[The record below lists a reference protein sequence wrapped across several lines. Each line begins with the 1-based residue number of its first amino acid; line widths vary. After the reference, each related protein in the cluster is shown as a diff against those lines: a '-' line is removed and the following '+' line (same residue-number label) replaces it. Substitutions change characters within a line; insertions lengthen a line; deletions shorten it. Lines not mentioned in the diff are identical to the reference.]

1 MATIRNTIDTQFT
14 SRGARGVQ
22 QDTENVGRAQTRM
35 GQASA
40 GAGRSFAA
48 QSQGLGGLV
57 GAYAGA
63 AATVF
68 ALEAAFTALAKA
80 AQAETIVKGTS
91 ALAAGI
97 AQSGPRI
104 IASLQEI
111 TQGQLTLAEAAQNA
125 NIGLSA
131 GFDSTQIEGL
141 TKVAMGASRALGR
154 NLTDS
159 LQRVFRGVAKLE
171 PELLDELGI
180 FVRIEPAVNAY
191 ARELGV
197 AAKSLSQFERGQAF
211 ANAAIE
217 EGTRKFGMID
227 VSAPSAQKSLEQLN
241 TQVMELALE
250 FGQLL
255 TQILLPFVNF
265 LKNDAGNAL
274 VLFGGIILLVFSKAL
289 TGIGAFASGGITKF
303 TVFADTFIANTASM
317 RAAIEALNV
326 SQQRYMATLGK
337 GGLTGMT
344 GAAPLGSS
352 ARAGQLNAMQF
363 RADTIDKTG
372 RFDSVAGRKAGAA
385 GASTTA
391 MRTAA
396 TKARND
402 FIAGNLK
409 TKQSVEAASA
419 ALTRMNATLKSNSM
433 ASQQAT
439 AIITALAGATT
450 QMGRAATV
458 AAGGV
463 SLLRKGVI
471 GLGIVASGIM
481 SVVSGLFLV
490 LSVAELAGANIFGRI
505 KDAFVDSS
513 QAAANFES
521 AVTGAFTATA
531 GGAGELTTA
540 LKGMGASDE
549 DLENLSATMLAEN
562 QKLLD
567 EFKRQK
573 NMISRQTGSAESIV
587 ATEAATKRA
596 AMDSAS
602 QMALAGLDVSQ
613 QTYGTADIDQKLSAE
628 LTRLEGLK
636 AQLPGLNAPQ
646 IVETETQA
654 TIDYIK
660 AIQALG
666 GAEAY
671 RTSIVDTLVDSV
683 KLKTI
688 AEEAYNDALAAVTAS
703 GEQATT
709 EDRIRLEILKLA
721 SETYKDLHES
731 ILPVIGSLGR
741 LTGIRMDELTKM
753 FMGLESEISA
763 SAESLKIFGIEI
775 PKILNQDTGEMVYN
789 FESLSKE
796 TRELAESSVIV
807 SNAVRDANKA
817 FDAGATSSDKLSSV
831 IAGANAQFLNSKA
844 NIAAYAQEILE
855 SSRGLFGYTIDQD
868 EATEQAEKFFDV
880 LKSRVRDLIKL
891 RDELK
896 KVEATYKGLVK
907 TFKKEK
913 TFAETLRFSG
923 AILDEPSDANSKE
936 ASRRR
941 KIAAKQSQ
949 DLLAE
954 QSRLSK
960 LEGETRK
967 SYNITNIAGFT
978 AQLEELN
985 NLRDVEREKIEQVD
999 SLLARSADEQK
1010 TQQMRL
1016 LGDILKNSNAY
1027 EVAAT
1032 KVKKYEDALDAA
1044 AKAGSTY
1051 DEAPIGA
1058 PNATEI
1064 KMAEA
1069 LNEAQQVGL
1078 GTLLEQGIAVA
1089 ETNDK
1094 FLDQY
1099 ELAQLIHTAQMAN
1112 LNIQMKQAEIAAAQA
1127 AFATS
1132 NASIQGVIESKN
1144 IGMSEIKN
1152 TISFKELK
1160 LEEKIMDI
1168 KHEAAMID
1176 AKGAAGA
1183 REAHLARMGELKSEY
1198 GMQLASFKLYNIE
1211 KTPFMQFDKI
1221 KKARVGIIEMERD
1234 ALKANHKLRMAAIK
1248 AQAGAGVA
1256 AAKAEIK
1263 VIKEQIADAKSQFMK
1278 VDYAFRGQK
1287 ELLRVNNTLDGLNPL
1302 TGNKLTKLDQTIG
1315 IRNPE
1320 GKAISDI
1327 GQEAQA
1333 FGFIDRTKDRDDLD
1347 RFNPANENQKIRNF
1361 RRQIFLQEQKLL
1373 EDKIA
1378 HDLAM
1383 KTAAKELS
1391 DLQDTRVKAQRA
1403 VDAKKLV
1410 IERAAEDAQF
1420 AFLDAFVVSIKGFKD
1435 YVTIFAEAINAN
1447 LVAEGKDPLDLPSA
1461 AQQTNAENVV
1471 KDAMSRIETF
1481 IANRA
1486 SNRALED
1493 SNLAGVQAQEDAI
1506 FAKKSTML
1514 QTEIEALQA
1523 IVDGNDRL
1531 AAQRLSNFDNEMFI
1545 ETEKDRLA
1553 IKALEQQL
1561 ALAERTAASGG
1572 AEAQF
1577 ALAEAQQ
1584 QYINQM
1590 AALGIT
1596 IKKAKDELGKFDTDM
1611 GAISE
1616 VLDTELID
1624 GFQYLGDVLLGVNE
1638 DTRSFATG
1646 IENTFKKL
1654 MRSLIQEIQMQMI
1667 TKPLAGMA
1675 SDFLGGVITAGLTGG
1690 LSSTPIPFSNAAA
1703 QAGGLYAGGGVVHM
1717 SQGGQVNAL
1726 RDRVPA
1732 MLEPGEFV
1740 IRKNSAKSIG
1750 RNKLGQMNAT
1760 GGSGMGNVE
1769 FNIVNQGSPKQ
1780 AEQQGMP
1787 KFDTDKL
1794 VIDVVMRDLENNGPI
1809 RKALRSG

>member
-40 GAGRSFAA
+40 SAGRSFAA

-180 FVRIEPAVNAY
+180 FVRIEPAVKAY

-197 AAKSLSQFERGQAF
+197 AANSLSQFERGQAF

-352 ARAGQLNAMQF
+352 ARASQLNAMQF

-372 RFDSVAGRKAGAA
+372 RFDSVAGRKDGAA

-419 ALTRMNATLKSNSM
+419 ALTRMNATLKSTSM

-450 QMGRAATV
+450 QMGRAATL
-458 AAGGV
+458 ASGALA
-463 SLLRKGVI
+463 LLKKGVV
-471 GLGIVASGIM
+471 GLGVLM
-481 SVVSGLFLV
+481 SGLMGLFSTVFLV
-490 LSVAELAGANIFGRI
+490 LSVAELAGANVFGKI
-505 KDAFVDSS
+505 KDYFVDSS

-521 AVTGAFTATA
+521 AITGAFTAMQ
-531 GGAGELTTA
+531 GGSGKLTTA
-540 LKGMGASDE
+540 LRGLGASDE
-549 DLENLSATMLAEN
+549 DLEKLSETMVDINKDLLNIQAARQGAQSTDKKVINMALAELSAAGGASVGTGVVNAGDTASIQTEARKQINQLLGERAAIASVDPYDTVEIPGIDLTIDMLF
-562 QKLLD
+562 KLLD
-567 EFKRQK
+567 AEKFVADERARLAGTTELGVIAEEEYQK
-573 NMISRQTGSAESIV
+573 QLELVRAAG
-587 ATEAATKRA
+587 EAATYIERERLKVL
-596 AMDSAS
+596 DSARQLYKS
-602 QMALAGLDVSQ
+602 LD
-613 QTYGTADIDQKLSAE
+613 
-628 LTRLEGLK
+628 
-636 AQLPGLNAPQ
+636 
-646 IVETETQA
+646 
-654 TIDYIK
+654 
-660 AIQALG
+660 
-666 GAEAY
+666 
-671 RTSIVDTLVDSV
+671 
-683 KLKTI
+683 
-688 AEEAYNDALAAVTAS
+688 
-703 GEQATT
+703 
-709 EDRIRLEILKLA
+709 
-721 SETYKDLHES
+721 ES

-741 LTGIRMDELTKM
+741 LTGIRMDELTNM

-775 PKILNQDTGEMVYN
+775 PKILNQNTNKMEYN
-789 FESLSKE
+789 FEALSEE

-807 SNAVRDANKA
+807 SNAVREANKA
-817 FDAGATSSDKLSSV
+817 FDAGSTSSDKLSSV
-831 IAGANAQFLNSKA
+831 IAGANAQFLNNKA
-844 NIAAYAQEILE
+844 NIAAYAQEIRQASGPHDALRM
-855 SSRGLFGYTIDQD
+855 SIDD
-868 EATEQAEKFFDV
+868 AKIEAAAFFDV

-923 AILDEPSDANSKE
+923 AILDAPSDANSKE

-941 KIAAKQSQ
+941 KIAAKQAG

-954 QSRLSK
+954 QTRLSK
-960 LEGETRK
+960 LEGETRA
-967 SYNITNIAGFT
+967 SYDITNIAGFT

-985 NLRDVEREKIEQVD
+985 QLRDVEREKIEQVD

-1032 KVKKYEDALDAA
+1032 KVKKYEEALDAA
-1044 AKAGSTY
+1044 SKAGSTY
-1051 DEAPIGA
+1051 DEVAGA

-1078 GTLLEQGIAVA
+1078 GILLEQGIAVA

-1099 ELAQLIHTAQMAN
+1099 ELAQLIYTAQMAN

-1132 NASIQGVIESKN
+1132 NASIQRDIESKN

-1198 GMQLASFKLYNIE
+1198 DMQLASFKLYNIE
-1211 KTPFMQFDKI
+1211 KTPFMSFDKI

-1234 ALKANHKLRMAAIK
+1234 AVKANHKLRMAAIK

-1263 VIKEQIADAKSQFMK
+1263 VIKEQIADAKSRFMK
-1278 VDYAFRGQK
+1278 VDYAPRGQPM
-1287 ELLRVNNTLDGLNPL
+1287 ELLKVASTSDGLNPFTGKEL
-1302 TGNKLTKLDQTIG
+1302 TEFEQRLG
-1315 IRNPE
+1315 ISNPE
-1320 GKAISDI
+1320 GRAISKM
-1327 GQEAQA
+1327 GQQAQA
-1333 FGFIDRTKDRDDLD
+1333 FGFIDRTEKADSVD
-1347 RFNPANENQKIRNF
+1347 RFGPENENQKIRNF

-1373 EDKIA
+1373 KDKIT

-1383 KTAAKELS
+1383 KKAAKDLN
-1391 DLQDTRVKAQRA
+1391 DLQDERVKAQRA

-1420 AFLDAFVVSIKGFKD
+1420 AFLDAFVTSIKGFKD
-1435 YVTIFAEAINAN
+1435 YVTIFAKAINAN

-1461 AQQTNAENVV
+1461 QQQTNAENVV

-1493 SNLAGVQAQEDAI
+1493 SNLAGVQAQEDKI
-1506 FAKKSTML
+1506 FAKKSSML
-1514 QTEIEALQA
+1514 QNEVAALQA
-1523 IVDGNDRL
+1523 IVDGNDKLAQKRL
-1531 AAQRLSNFDNEMFI
+1531 TNFDNEMFI

-1561 ALAERTAASGG
+1561 ALAERAAASGG
-1572 AEAQF
+1572 ADAQF
-1577 ALAEAQQ
+1577 ALLEAQQ
-1584 QYINQM
+1584 QYINEM
-1590 AALGIT
+1590 SRLGIT
-1596 IKKAKDELGKFDTDM
+1596 IKKTKDELGKFDMDL

-1616 VLDTELID
+1616 TLDTELID
-1624 GFQYLGDVLLGVNE
+1624 GFQYLGDVLLGVND

-1654 MRSLIQEIQMQMI
+1654 MRSIIQEIQMQMI

-1675 SDFLGGVITAGLTGG
+1675 SNFLNRAITGG
-1690 LSSTPIPFSNAAA
+1690 ISSFATMGLPNLGPTFDQGAMLGSIST
-1703 QAGGLYAGGGVVHM
+1703 GGLYAAGGVVHM

-1750 RNKLGQMNAT
+1750 RNNLHQMNST
-1760 GGSGMGNVE
+1760 GASGMGNVQ
-1769 FNIVNQGSPKQ
+1769 FNIVNEGSPKQ
-1780 AEQQGMP
+1780 AEQQGPP
-1787 KFDTDKL
+1787 KIDTDKI
-1794 VIDVVMRDLENNGPI
+1794 VVDVVMRDLANNGPI
-1809 RKALRSG
+1809 RKALRNG